1 MENEIAMILQ
11 ISALIIAIAI
21 LALVGFAIP
30 TIIQLRKSV
39 KKIEDIGENLDK
51 QLPDILQ
58 NVQQITSNLSGIMD
72 TGRRQVETVGGTIDD
87 LKTVVDDIVGV
98 EKKIKYS
105 VDTRLIRSLATI
117 TAGVKAAK
125 AFKDVMN
132 NGRPPKNKKKRRFFS
147 KK

>member
-1 MENEIAMILQ
+1 MILQ

-39 KKIEDIGENLDK
+39 KKIEDLGENIDK

-72 TGRRQVETVGGTIDD
+72 SGRRQVEAVGGTIDD

-132 NGRPPKNKKKRRFFS
+132 NGAPQKNKKKRRFFS

>member
-1 MENEIAMILQ
+1 MILQ

-30 TIIQLRKSV
+30 TIIQLRRSV
-39 KKIEDIGENLDK
+39 KKIEDLGENLDR
-51 QLPDILQ
+51 QLPEILQ

-72 TGRRQVETVGGTIDD
+72 SGRRQVETVGGTIEDI
-87 LKTVVDDIVGV
+87 KSVVDDIVGV

-105 VDTRLIRSLATI
+105 VDTRLIRSFATI

-125 AFKDVMN
+125 AFKDVMS
-132 NGRPPKNKKKRRFFS
+132 NGSPPKNKKKRRFFL